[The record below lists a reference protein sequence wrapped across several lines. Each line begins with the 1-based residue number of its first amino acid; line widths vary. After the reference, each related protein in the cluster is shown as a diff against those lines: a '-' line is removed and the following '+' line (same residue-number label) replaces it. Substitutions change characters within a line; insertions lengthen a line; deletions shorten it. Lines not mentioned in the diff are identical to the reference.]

1 MKDLFFHYKE
11 NGKISEA
18 LIVGQN
24 MFGKTPGEK
33 DCFEPYFMLLVEL
46 ASNGEVSKR
55 NSFLQQAMTTIAIFS
70 ENAQLTEELVEYIQK
85 NERLLESIY
94 NEMESANEEKKRD
107 FVKDKIQFN
116 DDALILIEKLLLQ
129 LSSAKTKEEFEKTI
143 QTLGKVD
150 SSIDKE
156 YMSERQLEKYSEL
169 TKNSSNLVSTKMAC
183 FEETE
188 NREYNIK
195 AIEAYKNAFDM
206 FKNNE
211 ITESHKEV
219 MRNLFSF
226 DASRLYNETLV
237 YYNHVYNYILNKL
250 SDDDKFTLTKYA
262 ILSEK
267 RGRR

>member
-1 MKDLFFHYKE
+1 MNNLFFQYKE
-11 NGKISEA
+11 NGKTSEA

-24 MFGKTPGEK
+24 MFGKSPGKKE
-33 DCFEPYFMLLVEL
+33 CFEPYFMLLVEL
-46 ASNGEVSKR
+46 ASAGESAKR
-55 NSFLQQAMTTIAIFS
+55 NGFLQQAMTAMAVFS
-70 ENAQLTEELVEYIQK
+70 ENAELTEEIVEYIQE
-85 NERLLESIY
+85 NESLLEKIY
-94 NEMESANEEKKRD
+94 NDIAAADEAEKRE
-107 FVKDKIQFN
+107 FVKGKIQFN
-116 DDALILIEKLLLQ
+116 DDALSLIEKLLAQ
-129 LSSAKTKEEFEKTI
+129 LNGVKTKDDFEKII

-183 FEETE
+183 FEEAE

-211 ITESHKEV
+211 IVDSHKEV
-219 MRNLFSF
+219 IRNLFSF
-226 DASRLYNETLV
+226 DAAKLYNETLV
-237 YYNHVYNYILNKL
+237 YYNHVYNYILSKL